1 MIIENND
8 KVNLNILLSNY
19 IIYIPDMQRDY
30 CWGMTKSDKSENT
43 LFKNLSL

>member
-30 CWGMTKSDKSENT
+30 CWGTTKAI
-43 LFKNLSL
+43 SLRILYLKTF